1 MAYIHS
7 YNCVTPLGITV
18 RENVEALLQGQV
30 GIQFYPHYESFSDI
44 YLSKIS
50 MDTIEDSFP
59 YISATE
65 QLSFLE
71 KMLLLAVVPL
81 LPTIRITENTAFILS
96 TTKGNISQLNSQMD
110 REHLPY
116 LTRLAKSIAGLLGIR
131 SEPIVVSN
139 ACVSGVMALSVADR
153 LLESGQYDNALVVAA
168 DEISSFVLSGFQS
181 FQAISPEPCRPYDK
195 ARDGITL
202 GEAAAAAFLSMESV
216 GASAQILGSSSINDA
231 NHISGPSRT
240 GEGLY
245 LSVCKALAQ
254 AGITP
259 EQLQLINAH
268 GTGTLYNDEMEAI
281 AFSRAGLLGVPIN
294 SYKGYFGHTL
304 GASGL
309 LETLLTIA
317 LSKRRKL
324 LQSKGYTTLGVSQ
337 PIHVIEQTQ
346 EAVVTHFLKTA
357 SGFGGSNTA
366 MVVRIK
372 K

>member
-7 YNCVTPLGITV
+7 YNCVTPLGTTV

-71 KMLLLAVVPL
+71 KMLLLAAVPL
-81 LPTIRITENTAFILS
+81 LPTIRITENTVFILS

-181 FQAISPEPCRPYDK
+181 FQAVSPDPCRPYDK
-195 ARDGITL
+195 ERTGITL
-202 GEAAAAAFLSMESV
+202 GEAAAAAFLSMNPM

-281 AFSRAGLLGVPIN
+281 
-294 SYKGYFGHTL
+294 GHTL

-317 LSKRRKL
+317 LSKRGKL

-337 PIHVIEQTQ
+337 PIKVLAQTQ
-346 EAVVTHFLKTA
+346 SGEVTHFLKTA

-366 MVVRIK
+366 IVVRMRV
-372 K
+372 

>member
-116 LTRLAKSIAGLLGIR
+116 LTRLAKSIVGLLGIR
-131 SEPIVVSN
+131 SEP
-139 ACVSGVMALSVADR
+139 
-153 LLESGQYDNALVVAA
+153 
-168 DEISSFVLSGFQS
+168 
-181 FQAISPEPCRPYDK
+181 
-195 ARDGITL
+195 
-202 GEAAAAAFLSMESV
+202 
-216 GASAQILGSSSINDA
+216 
-231 NHISGPSRT
+231 
-240 GEGLY
+240 
-245 LSVCKALAQ
+245 
-254 AGITP
+254 
-259 EQLQLINAH
+259 
-268 GTGTLYNDEMEAI
+268 
-281 AFSRAGLLGVPIN
+281 
-294 SYKGYFGHTL
+294 
-304 GASGL
+304 
-309 LETLLTIA
+309 
-317 LSKRRKL
+317 
-324 LQSKGYTTLGVSQ
+324 
-337 PIHVIEQTQ
+337 
-346 EAVVTHFLKTA
+346 
-357 SGFGGSNTA
+357 
-366 MVVRIK
+366 
-372 K
+372 

>member
-30 GIQFYPHYESFSDI
+30 GIQFYPHYENFSDI

-81 LPTIRITENTAFILS
+81 LPTICITENTAFILS

-116 LTRLAKSIAGLLGIR
+116 LTRLAKSIAGLLGIC

-153 LLESGQYDNALVVAA
+153 LLESGLYENALVVAA
-168 DEISSFVLSGFQS
+168 DEMSSRVFSPSKLSAPS
-181 FQAISPEPCRPYDK
+181 
-195 ARDGITL
+195 L
-202 GEAAAAAFLSMESV
+202 AALMTRHVME
-216 GASAQILGSSSINDA
+216 L
-231 NHISGPSRT
+231 
-240 GEGLY
+240 
-245 LSVCKALAQ
+245 
-254 AGITP
+254 
-259 EQLQLINAH
+259 
-268 GTGTLYNDEMEAI
+268 
-281 AFSRAGLLGVPIN
+281 LLG
-294 SYKGYFGHTL
+294 
-304 GASGL
+304 
-309 LETLLTIA
+309 
-317 LSKRRKL
+317 KL
-324 LQSKGYTTLGVSQ
+324 PLPLFSPWSL
-337 PIHVIEQTQ
+337 
-346 EAVVTHFLKTA
+346 
-357 SGFGGSNTA
+357 
-366 MVVRIK
+366 
-372 K
+372 

>member
-1 MAYIHS
+1 
-7 YNCVTPLGITV
+7 
-18 RENVEALLQGQV
+18 
-30 GIQFYPHYESFSDI
+30 
-44 YLSKIS
+44 
-50 MDTIEDSFP
+50 
-59 YISATE
+59 
-65 QLSFLE
+65 
-71 KMLLLAVVPL
+71 
-81 LPTIRITENTAFILS
+81 
-96 TTKGNISQLNSQMD
+96 MD

-181 FQAISPEPCRPYDK
+181 FQAVSPDPCRPYDK
-195 ARDGITL
+195 ERTGITL
-202 GEAAAAAFLSMESV
+202 GEAAAAAFLSMNPM

-317 LSKRRKL
+317 LSKRGKL

-337 PIHVIEQTQ
+337 PIKVLAQTQ
-346 EAVVTHFLKTA
+346 SGEVTHFLKTA

-366 MVVRIK
+366 IVVRMRV
-372 K
+372 